1 MYMEHY
7 IESNVSLLMRL
18 TREAHNPNIE
28 VRIYKLYAKAISA
41 VLNTID
47 KYHGLYYLQHI
58 AYVTSQRLDSPLGP
72 FYEDVA
78 LKLAL

>member
-7 IESNVSLLMRL
+7 IESNVNLLMRL
-18 TREAHNPNIE
+18 TREAHAPNIE
-28 VRIYKLYAKAISA
+28 VRTYKLFAKAISA

-47 KYHGLYYLQHI
+47 KYHGLYYLRHI

-72 FYEDVA
+72 FYGDVA